1 MAQSMLT
8 PISTTCKIDIT
19 PSTSV
24 EIFLKNDLPKIT
36 LKFGNPRI
44 TLDYEQYEQIL
55 AITDKIQI
63 AVLLITN
70 NLKVSDIPDF
80 QPRTTGA

>member
-1 MAQSMLT
+1 MAQSMIT
-8 PISTTCKIDIT
+8 AVSTTCKIDI
-19 PSTSV
+19 STNASV

-36 LKFGNPRI
+36 LRFGNPRI
-44 TLDYEQYEQIL
+44 TLDYDQFEQIIS
-55 AITDKIQI
+55 ITDKIQI

-70 NLKVSDIPDF
+70 NLKVTDIPDF

>member
-19 PSTSV
+19 ANTSV
-24 EIFLKNDLPKIT
+24 EIFLKNDLPKLT
-36 LKFGNPRI
+36 LKFGNSRI
-44 TLDYEQYEQIL
+44 TLDWEQYEQML
-55 AITDKIQI
+55 SITDKIQI

-80 QPRTTGA
+80 QPRPTTA